1 MPPILCPLPP
11 FYGPPPHLNHTPP
24 TLLPPDR
31 GGDEREAPRQP
42 RPDPQRLPGAAG
54 GERAAGCTSPPH
66 LNPKTWVS
74 PQNPLAGGLCHPP
87 PPHAHSGVWECLKP
101 PYTHPKTCPWWRMEW
116 FLYGFNKV
124 AAQWFLGCRHVPFRG
139 EFGGTPPPS
148 PPPPCDFG
156 GRGGPPPSAPRG
168 HKALQVAVS
177 VGEVGREGGLEGNPM
192 FIRDGLGG
200 GG

>member
-1 MPPILCPLPP
+1 MAPPP
-11 FYGPPPHLNHTPP
+11 FKSHPPNAVTPRSRGRRARSPPPASTGSSATAGRCGRRTRCWLHKPATP
-24 TLLPPDR
+24 
-31 GGDEREAPRQP
+31 E
-42 RPDPQRLPGAAG
+42 
-54 GERAAGCTSPPH
+54 
-66 LNPKTWVS
+66 
-74 PQNPLAGGLCHPP
+74 PQNLGVPPKSPCGGALSPP